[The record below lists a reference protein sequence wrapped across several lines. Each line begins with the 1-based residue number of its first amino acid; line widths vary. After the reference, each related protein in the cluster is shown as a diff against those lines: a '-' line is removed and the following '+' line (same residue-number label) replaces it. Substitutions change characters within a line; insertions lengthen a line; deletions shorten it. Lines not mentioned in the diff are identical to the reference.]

1 MSKKVSAKERMLKV
15 LKSNTAYNTF
25 SVAQGRNR
33 FGVKNVS
40 QRIHELRQDG
50 HSIYTNIRHRGDG
63 SKVSVYRLG
72 TPTKTMRAAMRKA
85 ATPKA
90 SASAKTAKATKAPK
104 KTAKTSKAPKSG
116 RSA

>member
-1 MSKKVSAKERMLKV
+1 MAKNSAKTRMLQV
-15 LKSNTAYNTF
+15 LKSTNDYNSF

-40 QRIHELRQDG
+40 ARIAELRQDG
-50 HSIYTNIRHRGDG
+50 HPIYTNIKRRGDG

-72 TPTKTMRAAMRKA
+72 KPTKAMKA
-85 ATPKA
+85 AA
-90 SASAKTAKATKAPK
+90 RKT
-104 KTAKTSKAPKSG
+104 KTR